1 MTHHSS
7 DLTPTSAA
15 LLPACPPGP
24 AVRAMS
30 TAVLSHRAGLAGKC
44 SDTGDDRAFPE
55 PPRGGWTPSR
65 EAEYARRLCDG
76 CTVKG
81 ECLELALRYENRP
94 GRYRSFGVWGG
105 TTPRERQA
113 MIRSR
118 RAAGAVAS

>member
-1 MTHHSS
+1 MTPNCS
-7 DLTPTSAA
+7 DRGPVSAA
-15 LLPACPPGP
+15 LLPARPPGP

-30 TAVLSHRAGLAGKC
+30 TSVLSHRAGLAGKC
-44 SDTGDDRAFPE
+44 SDAGDDRAFPE

-76 CTVKG
+76 CTVTG
-81 ECLELALRYENRP
+81 ECLELALRFEDRP

-113 MIRSR
+113 MIRAR
-118 RAAGAVAS
+118 RVAAAVAS